1 LGSYNGRSSKTL
13 RNDKKLLIMGAS
25 WFQQVGYGKTLND
38 AYNSA
43 CEEAEVEYGHQEGY
57 NGTISTTNGVRDITE
72 EYKRSKLDLE
82 PFVRSKVEIL
92 NKRDCC
98 SICLQEP
105 VGNKNKVKSQV
116 ADIVTKGTKKWVLK
130 YTVSLQRNDS
140 PLGSYDTKGEAVAK
154 ARAYTESTQQAT
166 EVYMEKTLEKVT
178 PIVARITYKKA
189 PTERPGRWMFFGWAA
204 E

>member
-1 LGSYNGRSSKTL
+1 
-13 RNDKKLLIMGAS
+13 MGAS

-43 CEEAEVEYGHQEGY
+43 CEEAEDEYGHQEGY
-57 NGTISTTNGVRDITE
+57 NGTISTTHGVRDITE

-82 PFVRSKVEIL
+82 QFVRSKVEIL

-105 VGNKNKVKSQV
+105 VGNKNKTKSQV
-116 ADIVTKGTKKWVLK
+116 EHIVTPGTKKWVLK
-130 YTVSLQRNDS
+130 YVVYDSHNDRMIAS
-140 PLGSYDTKGEAVAK
+140 CNTKGEAVTK
-154 ARAYTESTQQAT
+154 ARAYTEKTT
-166 EVYMEKTLEKVT
+166 TPTNICMEKSLEKGNRT
-178 PIVARITYKKA
+178 VAKITYKKSN
-189 PTERPGRWMFFGWAA
+189 TERPGRWVFFGWAA

>member
-1 LGSYNGRSSKTL
+1 
-13 RNDKKLLIMGAS
+13 MGAT
-25 WFQQVGYGKTLND
+25 WFETRNSGKTLQN
-38 AYNSA
+38 AYKSA
-43 CEEAEVEYGHQEGY
+43 CDMAEVEYGHQEGY
-57 NGTISTTNGVRDITE
+57 NGTISTTHGVRDITE

-82 PFVRSKVEIL
+82 PFVRSKVEVL

-98 SICLQEP
+98 AICLQEP
-105 VGNKNKVKSQV
+105 VGNTNKVKSQV

-130 YTVSLQRNDS
+130 YTVSLQRDDS

-154 ARAYTESTQQAT
+154 ARAYTEATQQAT

-189 PTERPGRWMFFGWAA
+189 TTERDGEWVFFGWAA